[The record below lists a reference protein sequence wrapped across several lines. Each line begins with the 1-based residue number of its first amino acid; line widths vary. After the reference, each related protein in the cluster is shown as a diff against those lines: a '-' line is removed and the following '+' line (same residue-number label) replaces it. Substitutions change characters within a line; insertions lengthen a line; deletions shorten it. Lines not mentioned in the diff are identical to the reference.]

1 LWKKNYHSWKRSLLA
16 RESKKKTLLGTGNS
30 NDGGKRK
37 QKESPEPVDPH
48 GKADELL
55 DAP

>member
-1 LWKKNYHSWKRSLLA
+1 LWKKNYHSWKHSLLA
-16 RESKKKTLLGTGNS
+16 RESKKKTLLNTGNS
-30 NDGGKRK
+30 NDGGKCK
-37 QKESPEPVDPH
+37 QKESPEPTDPH